1 MRQLSQ
7 PSLLSLLLTLILWSL
22 PAAGLQ
28 EPDHSANVSRLG
40 NPSGIARHFEKYLYG
55 VVKKITD
62 KEIVLTETMMGTDQT
77 FQFVKKTKFI
87 LDGKATKVGSIKV
100 GDRVYVDHKEDKK
113 GNLIAKKVLT
123 GVFAA
128 QSR

>member
-1 MRQLSQ
+1 MRNA
-7 PSLLSLLLTLILWSL
+7 SLLLSIVLLSL

-28 EPDHSANVSRLG
+28 EPDHSANVTRLG
-40 NPSGIARHFEKYLYG
+40 DPTGTARHFQNYLYG
-55 VVKKITD
+55 VVKKIND
-62 KEIVLTETMMGTDQT
+62 KEMVLTKTMMGTDQT
-77 FQFVKKTKFI
+77 FQIVKKTKFI
-87 LDGKATKVGSIKV
+87 LDGKPTNIGSIKL
-100 GDRVYVDHKEDKK
+100 GEGVYVDHKEDKK

>member
-1 MRQLSQ
+1 MR
-7 PSLLSLLLTLILWSL
+7 LLSLLLTLVLLSL

-28 EPDHSANVSRLG
+28 EPDHSANVTRLG
-40 NPSGIARHFEKYLYG
+40 NPTGTARHFEKYLYG

-62 KEIVLTETMMGTDQT
+62 KEIVLTKTMMGIDQT
-77 FQFVKKTKFI
+77 FQIVKKTKFI
-87 LDGKATKVGSIKV
+87 LDGKSTKVGSIKV
-100 GDRVYVDHKEDKK
+100 GDGVYVDHKEDKK

>member
-1 MRQLSQ
+1 MR
-7 PSLLSLLLTLILWSL
+7 LLSLLLTLVLLSL

-28 EPDHSANVSRLG
+28 EPDHSANVTRLG
-40 NPSGIARHFEKYLYG
+40 NPTGTARHFQNYLYG

-62 KEIVLTETMMGTDQT
+62 KEIVLTKTMMGTDQT
-77 FQFVKKTKFI
+77 FQIVKKTKFI
-87 LDGKATKVGSIKV
+87 LDGKTTKVGSIKV